1 MLVQITVLFQFHYF
15 VLLLIIV
22 DTFHHTSIMA
32 SIPSERYNNNWIKIH
47 KNHCFQVKQEN
58 INSIIIGDSIV
69 AGLTRYTNIWNNLF
83 GNSFINLGISGDC
96 VENVLWRAREIP
108 FIPSLKNV
116 VILCGTNNINK
127 DSPYDIAQGLIAIGS
142 AFKNQPSNPN
152 IFICGIL
159 PRDGYCSINRL
170 TINEINDLLES
181 RCLVKSFHFINQNS
195 GWMLN
200 NGPLNFS
207 LFFSDGLHLVEKGN
221 LKLGKSIL
229 KAIDSNSNANPY
241 KNAVCFNLNEYDFP
255 TLPSPETRSKPP
267 YAPVKYVG
275 PVRKPFRRLFAQ
287 VYEPYRSTVLP
298 AYSVPVSISKASIRS
313 FSSKLKTT
321 SSPKA
326 SLSSHQKCAPTSAT
340 RSRYSSDPVCFS
352 SIPVTTLSISSPK
365 NSDRAASVSR
375 LPSTTID
382 CSVNALN
389 SSYVVTTKP
398 LSFKT
403 SKSLVPKSLAP
414 LQTSF
419 CINSSV
425 SESVSN
431 GTIFDSINIS
441 QSCVASVQHFI
452 SNSKQVVD
460 RDSFNFSF

>member
-1 MLVQITVLFQFHYF
+1 
-15 VLLLIIV
+15 
-22 DTFHHTSIMA
+22 MA
-32 SIPSERYNNNWIKIH
+32 SIPSERFYNNNWIKIH
-47 KNHCFQVKQEN
+47 KNHCLQVKQEN

-69 AGLTRYTNIWNNLF
+69 AGLTRYSNIWNNLF
-83 GNSFINLGISGDC
+83 GNSFINLSISGDR
-96 VENVLWRAREIP
+96 VENVLWRAREIS

-116 VILCGTNNINK
+116 VILCGTNNISK
-127 DSPYDIAQGLIAIGS
+127 DPPYDIAQGLIAIGS

-181 RCLVKSFHFINQNS
+181 RCSVKSFHFINQNS
-195 GWMLN
+195 GWTLN
-200 NGPLNFS
+200 NGALNFS

-229 KAIDSNSNANPY
+229 KAIDSNSNAIPY
-241 KNAVCFNLNEYDFP
+241 KNAVCFNLNECDLP
-255 TLPSPETRSKPP
+255 PLPSPATRSKSP

-275 PVRKPFRRLFAQ
+275 PIRKPFRRLFAQ

-298 AYSVPVSISKASIRS
+298 AYSVPASISKASNRS

-340 RSRYSSDPVCFS
+340 RSCYSSDPVCFS

-365 NSDRAASVSR
+365 NSDRAANPC
-375 LPSTTID
+375 L
-382 CSVNALN
+382 L
-389 SSYVVTTKP
+389 
-398 LSFKT
+398 
-403 SKSLVPKSLAP
+403 
-414 LQTSF
+414 
-419 CINSSV
+419 
-425 SESVSN
+425 
-431 GTIFDSINIS
+431 
-441 QSCVASVQHFI
+441 
-452 SNSKQVVD
+452 KQVNLWFQNRWRLFEPHSALTLLLVTQ
-460 RDSFNFSF
+460 FLIEQFLIQ

>member
-1 MLVQITVLFQFHYF
+1 MEIQSWQVSRDIPTFGIIFF
-15 VLLLIIV
+15 V
-22 DTFHHTSIMA
+22 
-32 SIPSERYNNNWIKIH
+32 
-47 KNHCFQVKQEN
+47 
-58 INSIIIGDSIV
+58 
-69 AGLTRYTNIWNNLF
+69 
-83 GNSFINLGISGDC
+83 NSFINLGINGDR
-96 VENVLWRAREIP
+96 VENVLWHAREIP

-116 VILCGTNNINK
+116 VLLCGTNNINK
-127 DSPYDIAQGLIAIGS
+127 DSRYDIAQGLIAIGS

-195 GWMLN
+195 GWTLN
-200 NGPLNFS
+200 NGALNFS

-241 KNAVCFNLNEYDFP
+241 KNAVCFNLNECDFP
-255 TLPSPETRSKPP
+255 PLPSPATRSKPP
-267 YAPVKYVG
+267 YDPVKYVG
-275 PVRKPFRRLFAQ
+275 PVPKPFRRLFAQ
-287 VYEPYRSTVLP
+287 VYELYRSTVLP
-298 AYSVPVSISKASIRS
+298 AYSVPVSISKASIGS

-365 NSDRAASVSR
+365 NSGRAASVPR
-375 LPSTTID
+375 LSSTTVD
-382 CSVNALN
+382 SSVNALN
-389 SSYVVTTKP
+389 SSYVATTKP
-398 LSFKT
+398 LSFKI
-403 SKSLVPKSLAP
+403 SKSLVPKSLP
-414 LQTSF
+414 PPRTSF

-431 GTIFDSINIS
+431 GTIFDSINTS

-452 SNSKQVVD
+452 YNSKQLVD
-460 RDSFNFSF
+460 LD